1 MEGEFLYGIN
11 TIFSL
16 LDTNSGKRKIFEII
30 LNSGKLNS
38 LRLQE
43 ILTKAKRKNI
53 PTRELDSKRFA
64 DFAAGRVY
72 QEEIESTQGVIAH
85 VSNYSFKDFEQIAV
99 KNLSDGSVFVI
110 LDEITDVG
118 NFGAILRNCSAFGV
132 AGVIISKNRSVEVNR
147 RVSKISSGALE
158 EINLYKVINI
168 SRAIEELK
176 EKGFWIYGTTLELK
190 PAVKLA
196 HQVDFTFPMAVVL
209 GSEDKGIGR
218 LVEEKCDFMVRVD
231 LPGPMQSLNVAS
243 AAGIMLYIISQYNKK
258 TVIKE

>member
-38 LRLQE
+38 PRLQE
-43 ILTKAKRKNI
+43 IILKAKRKNI
-53 PTRELDSKRFA
+53 HVRELESKKFA
-64 DFAAGRVY
+64 GFAEERVY
-72 QEEIESTQGVIAH
+72 QEEIEITQGVIAH
-85 VSNYSFKDFEQIAV
+85 VSNYSFKNFEQIVV
-99 KNLSDGSVFVI
+99 KNLSDGCIFVI

-158 EINLYKVINI
+158 EINLYKVTNI

-176 EKGFWIYGTTLELK
+176 EKGFWIYGTTLEIK

-196 HQVDFTFPMAVVL
+196 NLVDFTFPMAVVL

-218 LVEEKCDFMVRVD
+218 LIEKKCDVLARIDM
-231 LPGPMQSLNVAS
+231 PGAMQSLNVAT
-243 AAGIMLYIISQYNKK
+243 ATGIILYIITQHHKK
-258 TVIKE
+258 IARQN

>member
-16 LDTNSGKRKIFEII
+16 LNTNSGRRKIFEII

-43 ILTKAKRKNI
+43 IISKAKQKNI
-53 PTRELDSKRFA
+53 KISELESKEFA
-64 DFAAGRVY
+64 GFAAERFY
-72 QEEIESTQGVIAH
+72 PEEIDGTQGVIGH
-85 VSNYSFKDFEQIAV
+85 VSNYSFKDFEHIIV
-99 KNLSDGSVFVI
+99 KNLNDGSVFVI

-118 NFGAILRNCSAFGV
+118 NFGAILRNCSAFNID
-132 AGVIISKNRSVEVNR
+132 GVIISKNRSVEVNR

-158 EINLYKVINI
+158 EINLFKVTNI

-176 EKGFWIYGTTLELK
+176 KKGFWIYGTTLQSK

-196 HQVDFTFPMAVVL
+196 HQIDFTFPMAIVL

-218 LVEEKCDFMVRVD
+218 LIEEKCDIMVRID
-231 LPGPMQSLNVAS
+231 TPGAMQSLNVAT
-243 AAGIMLYIISQYNKK
+243 ATGIMLYIIKQNQK
-258 TVIKE
+258 TAIKN

>member
-38 LRLQE
+38 LRLTE
-43 ILTKAKRKNI
+43 IISKAKRKNI
-53 PTRELDSKRFA
+53 PIRELQSKRFA
-64 DFAAGRVY
+64 DFAEERFY

-158 EINLYKVINI
+158 EINLYKVTNI
-168 SRAIEELK
+168 SRAIE
-176 EKGFWIYGTTLELK
+176 
-190 PAVKLA
+190 
-196 HQVDFTFPMAVVL
+196 
-209 GSEDKGIGR
+209 
-218 LVEEKCDFMVRVD
+218 
-231 LPGPMQSLNVAS
+231 
-243 AAGIMLYIISQYNKK
+243 
-258 TVIKE
+258 

>member
-38 LRLQE
+38 PRLRE
-43 ILTKAKRKNI
+43 IISKAKRKNI
-53 PTRELDSKRFA
+53 PTREIQSKKFAGFAEDRF
-64 DFAAGRVY
+64 Y
-72 QEEIESTQGVIAH
+72 QEEIENTQGVIAH

-118 NFGAILRNCSAFGV
+118 NFGAILRNCSAFNA

-158 EINLYKVINI
+158 EINLYKVTNI

-176 EKGFWIYGTTLELK
+176 EKGFWIYGTTLESK

-196 HQVDFTFPMAVVL
+196 HQVDYTFPAAVVM

-218 LVEEKCDFMVRVD
+218 LIEEKCDVMLRID
-231 LPGPMQSLNVAS
+231 MPGAMQSLNVAT
-243 AAGIMLYIISQYNKK
+243 ATGVMLYIITQHYKK
-258 TVIKE
+258 TTIQN

>member
-1 MEGEFLYGIN
+1 MEI
-11 TIFSL
+11 
-16 LDTNSGKRKIFEII
+16 KRY
-30 LNSGKLNS
+30 
-38 LRLQE
+38 
-43 ILTKAKRKNI
+43 RKNLNI
-53 PTRELDSKRFA
+53 PCWGITPLQPKMLALVLPGNREAKD
-64 DFAAGRVY
+64 
-72 QEEIESTQGVIAH
+72 
-85 VSNYSFKDFEQIAV
+85 NYSFKDFEQITV

-158 EINLYKVINI
+158 EINLYKVTNI

-176 EKGFWIYGTTLELK
+176 EKGFWIYGTTLQLK

-218 LVEEKCDFMVRVD
+218 LIEEKCDAMVSID
-231 LPGPMQSLNVAS
+231 MPGAMQSLNVAT
-243 AAGIMLYIISQYNKK
+243 ATGVMLYIITQHHKK
-258 TVIKE
+258 IESKN

>member
-16 LDTNSGKRKIFEII
+16 LNTNSGKRKIFEII
-30 LNSGKLNS
+30 LNSGKFNS
-38 LRLQE
+38 LRLTE
-43 ILTKAKRKNI
+43 IISKAKRKNI
-53 PTRELDSKRFA
+53 PIRELQSKRFA
-64 DFAAGRVY
+64 DFAEERFY

-158 EINLYKVINI
+158 EINLYKVTNI

-176 EKGFWIYGTTLELK
+176 EKGFWIYGTTLQLK

-218 LVEEKCDFMVRVD
+218 LIEEKCDVMVSID
-231 LPGPMQSLNVAS
+231 MPGAMQSLNVAT
-243 AAGIMLYIISQYNKK
+243 ATGVMLYIITQHHKK
-258 TVIKE
+258 TAIQN

>member
-38 LRLQE
+38 PRLTE
-43 ILTKAKRKNI
+43 ILLKAKHKNI
-53 PTRELDSKRFA
+53 PIRELQSKKFA
-64 DFAAGRVY
+64 GFAEGKFY

-85 VSNYSFKDFEQIAV
+85 VSNYSFKDFEQVSV

-118 NFGAILRNCSAFGV
+118 NFGAILRNCSAFSV
-132 AGVIISKNRSVEVNR
+132 AGIIISKNRSVEVNR

-158 EINLYKVINI
+158 EINLYKVTNI

-176 EKGFWIYGTTLELK
+176 KKGFWIYGTTLESK
-190 PAVKLA
+190 PAVKPA
-196 HQVDFTFPMAVVL
+196 HLVDFTFPMAIVM

-218 LVEEKCDFMVRVD
+218 LVEEKCDVMTRID
-231 LPGPMQSLNVAS
+231 LPGAMKSLNVAT
-243 AAGIMLYIISQYNKK
+243 ATGVMLYIITLYHKK
-258 TVIKE
+258 TESKN

>member
-16 LDTNSGKRKIFEII
+16 FNTNSGKRKIFEII
-30 LNSGKLNS
+30 LNSGKINS
-38 LRLQE
+38 PRITE
-43 ILTKAKRKNI
+43 IILKAKQKNI
-53 PTRELDSKRFA
+53 SIIELDPRRFVN
-64 DFAAGRVY
+64 FAESRLY
-72 QEEIESTQGVIAH
+72 QEEIDSTQGIMAH
-85 VSNYSFKDFEQIAV
+85 VSNYSFKDFEQITS
-99 KNLSDGSVFVI
+99 KNLSGGNIFVI

-158 EINLYKVINI
+158 EINLYKVTNI

-176 EKGFWIYGTTLELK
+176 EKGFWIYGTTLQLK
-190 PAVKLA
+190 PTVKLA
-196 HQVDFTFPMAVVL
+196 HQVDFNFPMAIVL

-243 AAGIMLYIISQYNKK
+243 AAGIMLYIILQYNKK
-258 TVIKE
+258 TVIKK